1 MLHTVEIPLV
11 HGDLPAAM
19 SRMRMWLDHRR
30 IETNV
35 FRCSGGLP
43 ATTLRLEFKSEDE
56 AEAFADAFG
65 GRLLRS
71 A

>member
-1 MLHTVEIPLV
+1 MLHTVEIRIV
-11 HGDLPAAM
+11 DGDLPAAM
-19 SRMRMWLDHRR
+19 SRMRIWLDHRR
-30 IETNV
+30 IETDV
-35 FRCSGGLP
+35 FRSVGSP
-43 ATTLRLEFKSEDE
+43 ATTFRLEFKSEDE